1 MMEMGAKKLPVIVS
15 NQYPYTNIAKHGENC
30 LMASKKD
37 WFKNIKRMI
46 DSKEL
51 REDLGAALYEEIFA
65 NYNILNIN
73 ELRKEMFKYVTK
85 R

>member
-1 MMEMGAKKLPVIVS
+1 
-15 NQYPYTNIAKHGENC
+15 
-30 LMASKKD
+30 
-37 WFKNIKRMI
+37 MI

-51 REDLGAALYEEIFA
+51 REDLAQALYEEIFA

>member
-1 MMEMGAKKLPVIVS
+1 
-15 NQYPYTNIAKHGENC
+15 
-30 LMASKKD
+30 MASKKD